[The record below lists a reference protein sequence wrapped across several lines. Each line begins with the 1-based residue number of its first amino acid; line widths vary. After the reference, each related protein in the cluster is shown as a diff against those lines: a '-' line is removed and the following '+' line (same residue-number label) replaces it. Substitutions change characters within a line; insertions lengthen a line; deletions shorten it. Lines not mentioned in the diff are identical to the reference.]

1 MLYTVYNVLR
11 AGLRVVKLLEQ
22 PSSLSVFSST
32 AVRKLQRQFKEEKT
46 KTMSLPRLSEAE
58 RKFWRTPDLLE
69 RLLAVLD
76 AKSVLALVKGL
87 PPALAIIQRKPTW
100 IKLVKRVCSNIEDPQ
115 FGTIGSDSCSH
126 EEFLQQVAEHRSG
139 LIPLVDIMKLMTSN
153 FRPRLLDL
161 LDVICEGNPPVLRE
175 NVSEDSYFEECW
187 NDLAGPE
194 LIKVTCTRHTSH
206 EVSPYGF
213 LLLETVEGAMD
224 TTMQMVERVA
234 LYHLEEPWFTGLQA
248 RLLRQEDLGVDVGVE
263 VLAFPLRTIEDAL
276 ALPTLV
282 QHCYTLDIRDLDILA
297 DVRQEGW
304 AALAEALNGKLVL
317 RILSHSP
324 NCMASARREDLRDI
338 WELMTDCW
346 TVRLDDEWPSR
357 IQDFEDWASFEKFL
371 DGEETDVPIQVLGA
385 SSSEEEEEEEE
396 EGEGEGGEEGV

>member
-22 PSSLSVFSST
+22 PSSLSVFSSK

-100 IKLVKRVCSNIEDPQ
+100 IKLVKRVCSNIGDPR
-115 FGTIGSDSCSH
+115 FGSDSYSH

-175 NVSEDSYFEECW
+175 NVSEECW
-187 NDLAGPE
+187 NDLP
-194 LIKVTCTRHTSH
+194 
-206 EVSPYGF
+206 
-213 LLLETVEGAMD
+213 
-224 TTMQMVERVA
+224 
-234 LYHLEEPWFTGLQA
+234 
-248 RLLRQEDLGVDVGVE
+248 VGV
-263 VLAFPLRTIEDAL
+263 
-276 ALPTLV
+276 
-282 QHCYTLDIRDLDILA
+282 
-297 DVRQEGW
+297 G
-304 AALAEALNGKLVL
+304 
-317 RILSHSP
+317 
-324 NCMASARREDLRDI
+324 
-338 WELMTDCW
+338 
-346 TVRLDDEWPSR
+346 
-357 IQDFEDWASFEKFL
+357 
-371 DGEETDVPIQVLGA
+371 DGHR
-385 SSSEEEEEEEE
+385 
-396 EGEGEGGEEGV
+396 